1 MDKLKRRT
9 SRKETDRAP
18 VGNKAARRAASTK
31 HLLSAETSPASI
43 PRGIEVLVKKAS
55 VDPAFKQLLI
65 EKRADAAR
73 EIDLDLHS
81 AERMILTNVPKE
93 QLEGIIA
100 RTKVNWKHRAAFLG
114 KTAAV
119 MLTALG
125 TIALPTGCATKGNDT
140 DRDYLVKKE
149 LEAPADDE
157 SGADSES

>member
-1 MDKLKRRT
+1 MGNSKRRS

-18 VGNKAARRAASTK
+18 LEKKPGRRGTPAT
-31 HLLSAETSPASI
+31 HPLSPETSPASI

-55 VDPAFKQLLI
+55 VDPAFKELLI

-73 EIDLDLHS
+73 EIDLKLDS
-81 AERMILTNVPKE
+81 AERMILTNLPKE
-93 QLEGIIA
+93 HLEGVIA

-114 KTAAV
+114 RTAAV

-125 TIALPTGCATKGNDT
+125 TITLPTGCGKGIDP
-140 DRDYLVKKE
+140 DRDYVLKKE

-157 SGADSES
+157 SGDDSET